1 MLECAIHPITYRGEG
16 ILATVVKG
24 MATIRHIRIDQC
36 HIPCVDDKGN
46 ITLMMDSIHTIH
58 FTSGVDDQYFR
69 CRVDAPLAVVR
80 PSQNPDLRLSRIRL
94 FAKRIVHIYQLYKL
108 TYIRGLTNG

>member
-36 HIPCVDDKGN
+36 HILCVDDKGN

-69 CRVDAPLAVVR
+69 WSD
-80 PSQNPDLRLSRIRL
+80 PSRL
-94 FAKRIVHIYQLYKL
+94 FFPCDYFRWLDSAEAQNIKNARSQGKQ
-108 TYIRGLTNG
+108 TG